1 MDRWQVLFLPHIK
14 CWYPRSTMSMI
25 HNILIHDIHNP
36 ECLST
41 ISLSTIPR
49 YPQVCDHDPQYLY
62 PQYPQYTM
70 SMTHNILIHN
80 PRCPWHNI
88 LINDIYD
95 PRCHCPW
102 STMSLSMS
110 TLYNIHE
117 DQQHQMLI
125 NKTLVGINIVNY
137 AMQWRP
143 QEVSFPQIVVKR
155 CWWSFFRLLYHP
167 LNYFS

>member
-1 MDRWQVLFLPHIK
+1 MVDRWQVFFCHI
-14 CWYPRSTMSMI
+14 I
-25 HNILIHDIHNP
+25 NVDIHDP
-36 ECLST
+36 QCPWST
-41 ISLSTIPR
+41 ISLSTIFTIQSVCPQYPYPR

-62 PQYPQYTM
+62 PQYPQSTM
-70 SMTHNILIHN
+70 SMT
-80 PRCPWHNI
+80 HNI

-110 TLYNIHE
+110 TLCNIHE

-155 CWWSFFRLLYHP
+155 CWGSLIHLLYHP